1 MSEPKMP
8 RTIAVDFD
16 NTLFETDWPEIGNPI
31 WPVINAA
38 KTAKEEGAELILWT
52 TREGKPLEDAII
64 ACNKVG
70 LTFDAININTAEMKK
85 LWGYDPRKVGATEYW
100 DDRAMKLTGYIPRPA
115 SGTITADKLG
125 APPASKIAPR
135 RKDDSVS
142 HPEHY
147 TQGAIEC
154 IDAIRANGDKLGL
167 RPDIRQTSVLS
178 LGPTKT
184 PSTPSTAAISAA
196 ASTPAAVSIWTK
208 SETAASAS
216 ARYPSTRFHRAERAS
231 ADPTPRVPRGG

>member
-38 KTAKEEGAELILWT
+38 KTAKEEGAALILWT

-70 LTFDAININTAEMKK
+70 LTFDAINNNTAAMKK
-85 LWGYDPRKVGATEYW
+85 LWGNDPRKVGATEYW
-100 DDRAMKLTGYIPRPA
+100 DDRAMKLTGYIPRIE
-115 SGTITADKLG
+115 SSTITADKLG

-154 IDAIRANGDKLGL
+154 IDAIRASMGNFEFASYCKGNIIKYLWRYRLKNGAEDL
-167 RPDIRQTSVLS
+167 RKARVYLDWMIEAEE
-178 LGPTKT
+178 K
-184 PSTPSTAAISAA
+184 AA
-196 ASTPAAVSIWTK
+196 AECAT
-208 SETAASAS
+208 
-216 ARYPSTRFHRAERAS
+216 
-231 ADPTPRVPRGG
+231 

>member
-16 NTLFETDWPEIGNPI
+16 NTLFETDWPEIKKPI

-70 LTFDAININTAEMKK
+70 LTFDAINNNTITMKK
-85 LWGYDPRKVGATEYW
+85 LWGSDPRKVGATEYW

-115 SGTITADKLG
+115 SSTITAEKLG
-125 APPASKIAPR
+125 APLESPLRKNNVIPR
-135 RKDDSVS
+135 VADD
-142 HPEHY
+142 
-147 TQGAIEC
+147 IEC
-154 IDAIRANGDKLGL
+154 IDAIRASLDL
-167 RPDIRQTSVLS
+167 RGFADYCKGRII
-178 LGPTKT
+178 
-184 PSTPSTAAISAA
+184 TALWVYRHSGCLEDLYVAEEYLKRMIEAEEKA
-196 ASTPAAVSIWTK
+196 G
-208 SETAASAS
+208 SECAT
-216 ARYPSTRFHRAERAS
+216 
-231 ADPTPRVPRGG
+231 